1 MQWYNWRGWGGAE
14 VGYKLGAPKRPPALG
29 MGSAILCILGQ
40 GVLQL
45 QEALRTGDPGYVSL
59 VPALPESLGWG
70 GDGGAATRS
79 V

>member
-14 VGYKLGAPKRPPALG
+14 VGYKLGAPERPPALG